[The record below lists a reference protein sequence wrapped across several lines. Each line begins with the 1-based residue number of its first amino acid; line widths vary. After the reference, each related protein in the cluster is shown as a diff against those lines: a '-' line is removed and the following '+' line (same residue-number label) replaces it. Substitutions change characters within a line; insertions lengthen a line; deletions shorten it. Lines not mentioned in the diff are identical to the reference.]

1 MTPRPQR
8 ARPGSPELQALV
20 DELAERLGRSVAV
33 DDPLVRL
40 VCTSRHFGDEDPVRI
55 GTLLQG
61 RADNA
66 AVRYVLDQG
75 VAQWPRPGFID
86 GRDDLGLL
94 PRYVVPLR
102 ERGHLLG
109 LLMVVVPEKTLGER
123 ETGDIARAAAL
134 MAGRLYAEHLA
145 ADTRKSDERALVLEL
160 VDTDVVTRTAAR
172 RRAVELGLVGDAEH
186 VLVTL
191 VLLSRG
197 TEPVR
202 QSEAALWAALEGFRQ
217 TRTAQGVIA
226 VDQERAILLQLR
238 DRPPAPD
245 EVAAQ
250 SGRILG
256 ELRTFLDPSA
266 APVIG
271 VGGRH
276 RGLRHAWT
284 SYEQALVA
292 SRAARRLPSLAG
304 TGDWDGLGEF
314 AVLLQLP
321 AHALNA
327 SLVPRP
333 LRALNESPGGDRLGE
348 TLRSFLEHAGSIPR
362 TAEALRLHRTSLYY
376 RLRQIQEITGLDLDV
391 GAHRLSLHLGL
402 RIEELLA
409 TGRTP
414 PPAPAPAPLSTKR
427 G

>member
-1 MTPRPQR
+1 MTVRPQR

-33 DDPLVRL
+33 DDPLVRMI
-40 VCTSRHFGDEDPVRI
+40 CTSRHFGDEDPVRI

-66 AVRYVLDQG
+66 AVRYVLAQG
-75 VAQWPRPGFID
+75 VARWPRPGFID

-109 LLMVVVPEKTLGER
+109 LLMVVVPGKELGEG
-123 ETGDIARAAAL
+123 ETEAIARAADA
-134 MAGRLYAEHLA
+134 MAAQMYGEHLA
-145 ADTRKSDERALVLEL
+145 ADTRKSDERTLVLEL
-160 VDTDVVTRTAAR
+160 TDADVATRTAAR
-172 RRAVELGLVGDAEH
+172 RRAVELGLLGVAEH

-191 VLLSRG
+191 VRLNRG

-202 QSEAALWAALEGFRQ
+202 QSEAALWAALEGFRR
-217 TRTAQGVIA
+217 TRGAQGVIA
-226 VDQERAILLQLR
+226 IDQERAVLLQLR
-238 DRPPAPD
+238 DRPPGPD
-245 EVAAQ
+245 EIAAQ
-250 SGRILG
+250 SGRILD
-256 ELRTFLDPSA
+256 ELHTFLDPSA

-276 RGLRHAWT
+276 LGLHHART

-292 SRAARRLPSLAG
+292 ARAARRLPSLRS
-304 TGDWDGLGEF
+304 TGDWDRLGEF

-321 AHALNA
+321 EHALNA
-327 SLVPRP
+327 SLVPEP
-333 LRALNESPGGDRLGE
+333 LRTLGEAHGGDRLRE

-362 TAEALRLHRTSLYY
+362 TAEALGLHRTSLYY
-376 RLRQIQEITGLDLDV
+376 RLRQIQEITGLDLDD
-391 GAHRLSLHLGL
+391 GAHRLTLHLGL

-409 TGRTP
+409 TGDD
-414 PPAPAPAPLSTKR
+414 APV
-427 G
+427 

>member
-1 MTPRPQR
+1 MTARPQR

-33 DDPLVRL
+33 DDPLVRM

-66 AVRYVLDQG
+66 AIRYVLAQG
-75 VAQWPRPGFID
+75 VTQWSRPGFID

-109 LLMVVVPEKTLGER
+109 LLMVVVPEKALGER
-123 ETGDIARAAAL
+123 DTTVIGHASDAMAAQ
-134 MAGRLYAEHLA
+134 LYGEQIA
-145 ADTRKSDERALVLEL
+145 ADSRKADERDLALDL
-160 VDTDVVTRTAAR
+160 VGPDVATRTAAR
-172 RRAVELGLVGDAEH
+172 RRGRDLGLLGAAEH
-186 VLVTL
+186 VLVT
-191 VLLSRG
+191 VVQLSCG
-197 TEPVR
+197 TELVR
-202 QSEAALWAALEGFRQ
+202 QSEAALWGALEGFRQ
-217 TRTAQGVIA
+217 TRAAQGLIA
-226 VDQERAILLQLR
+226 VGKERATLLQLR
-238 DRPPAPD
+238 DRPPRPD

-250 SGRILG
+250 STRILD
-256 ELRTFLDPSA
+256 ELRTFLAPSA
-266 APVIG
+266 DPVIG

-276 RGLRHAWT
+276 LGLHDAHT

-292 SRAARRLPSLAG
+292 ARAARRLPALKGA
-304 TGDWDGLGEF
+304 GDWDLLGEL

-321 AHALNA
+321 EHALNA
-327 SLVPRP
+327 SLVPKP
-333 LRALNESPGGDRLGE
+333 LRTLTEAHGGDRLRD
-348 TLRSFLEHAGSIPR
+348 TLRCFLEHAGSIPR
-362 TAEALRLHRTSLYY
+362 TADALGIHRTSLYY
-376 RLRQIQEITGLDLDV
+376 RLRQIGEITGLDLDD
-391 GAHRLSLHLGL
+391 GAHRLTLHLGL

-409 TGRTP
+409 PGE
-414 PPAPAPAPLSTKR
+414 AAA